1 MKLYMKLYS
10 LFDYHKYWLSYRNRI
25 RNDNFDAN
33 SERILDFKNGD
44 ENAIEYFTN
53 VITNVFDEQWNGSYC
68 AVVPSHDPNT
78 LETPMH
84 QVVDE
89 LCRRHRLGN
98 DAHVL
103 QRIKLIQKLSWGG
116 NRSVGVHL
124 DSIRIHPNSCVAGK
138 KYLLFDD
145 VKTTGNSLIACA
157 HLLKNAGA
165 NEVTAIV
172 LGTTVYEY
180 EYANCG

>member
-103 QRIKLIQKLSWGG
+103 QRIKLIQKLSWGATG
-116 NRSVGVHL
+116 PSA
-124 DSIRIHPNSCVAGK
+124 STWTASASTRIPASQEKNTCCS
-138 KYLLFDD
+138 
-145 VKTTGNSLIACA
+145 TTSRPRETL
-157 HLLKNAGA
+157 
-165 NEVTAIV
+165 
-172 LGTTVYEY
+172 
-180 EYANCG
+180 

>member
-1 MKLYMKLYS
+1 MKLIS

-25 RNDNFDAN
+25 RNDNFDAI

-44 ENAIEYFTN
+44 ENAIEFFTN
-53 VITNVFDEQWNGSYC
+53 VITNIFDEKWNGSYC
-68 AVVPSHDPNT
+68 AVVPSHDPET

-89 LCRRHRLGN
+89 LCRQHRLGN
-98 DAHVL
+98 DARVL
-103 QRIKLIQKLSWGG
+103 QRIKLIQKLACGG
-116 NRSVGVHL
+116 NRSVDVHL
-124 DSIRIHPNSCVAGK
+124 DSIRIHPNSCVAGRN
-138 KYLLFDD
+138 YLLFDD

-157 HLLKNAGA
+157 QLLKNAGA

-180 EYANCG
+180 EYSNCG